1 MINELYEKIIN
12 NGLKYKN
19 TVIIGDNSTGK
30 TTLLKL
36 LSKEDGAVFISC
48 PYDKDMLD
56 YFNDNC
62 SCVLIDNIETALSY
76 KDIVNINEFLN
87 SRFKFRK
94 IVVVTHNL
102 DIVSRL
108 KDFNIINMYKDY
120 YGVYDGNDFN
130 SYDDVRN
137 IVSNSSSMVDIMR
150 ATLLYFKLNDLWT
163 SVEEERVRRL
173 GIRI

>member
-12 NGLKYKN
+12 NGLKYNN

-36 LSKEDGAVFISC
+36 LSKEEGAVFINC
-48 PYDKDMLD
+48 PYDKDMLNN
-56 YFNDNC
+56 FNVNY

-76 KDIVNINEFLN
+76 KDIININEFLN
-87 SRFKFRK
+87 SRFMFRK
-94 IVVVTHNL
+94 IVIVTHNL

-108 KDFNIINMYKDY
+108 KDFNIINMNKDY

-137 IVSNSSSMVDIMR
+137 IVSNSSSMVDTMR